1 VRDPSWPRP
10 VGEGGGDDKEE
21 EEREDNLTSGTHVEV
36 RGI

>member
-1 VRDPSWPRP
+1 VRDPLRPRP

-21 EEREDNLTSGTHVEV
+21 EAWEDNRTPGTHVEV